1 MSYYVI
7 TSFSKYIGYYSWC
20 LTKNNNGLLEFI
32 PGSRTI
38 LLQQNSTPPLEG
50 FSENIK
56 ESIHGYVESAKS
68 DVEKGNNFLHWV
80 LTRVFEATGDDAADA
95 IVDGANDLGIDAYLP
110 VDFSENKIRLFQSKY
125 GTSHSLDAIAK
136 FKEDAKR
143 LLEKD
148 VTKMRPELAHLVT
161 KIKEKNL
168 KVECCYVTDQ
178 KVEFVDEL
186 VDVIDINQIIERLWA
201 RIKKPA
207 AGKKS
212 PLRLEKMLRH
222 ENTILGIV
230 KLRELTDFV
239 TKNRDYV
246 FESNIRQWMQ
256 FKTTVNKGLRETL
269 QNDPNKFF
277 YYNNG
282 ITIVVNDFEEQ
293 GENGLTLYAPQ
304 IVNGAQTSN
313 SVLDHA
319 KRTRNMEGSM
329 TVTII
334 KADDEQ
340 EQNNITKYRNSQNS
354 VRGKDLVSLMDFHKS
369 IKSQLKNSGFFYEI
383 QAGSFDSK
391 TKSKQCDYEG
401 DLIYN
406 KYLPDNHK
414 KVIVAKD
421 AIQALIAGIEQRPT
435 ESYSSPAQF
444 LPRGS
449 KYDDVFNDNLK
460 DDYRLLLYPYLVKEY
475 AKKTLKY
482 GKQGAHKTKRYATL
496 FYVAVYFRILHKKI
510 FETKGDF
517 KSDITKLEPVFRSFK
532 LNARLLKLTD
542 VIVTKFLEDTVVD
555 DEIEL
560 ANTKHN
566 FFSHH
571 VWNDSMLR
579 VVDKK
584 IKQETEE
591 IESIKKLVFSLL

>member
-1 MSYYVI
+1 
-7 TSFSKYIGYYSWC
+7 
-20 LTKNNNGLLEFI
+20 LAQNENGLLEYI
-32 PGSRTI
+32 PGSQA
-38 LLQQNSTPPLEG
+38 LLIQKKTTPPLEG
-50 FSENIK
+50 FSENIQDNIQEYAENSK
-56 ESIHGYVESAKS
+56 NE
-68 DVEKGNNFLHWV
+68 VEKGNNFLQWV
-80 LTRVFEATGDDAADA
+80 LTRVFEATEDDAADA

-110 VDFSENKIRLFQSKY
+110 VDFSDNTIRLFQSKY
-125 GTSHSLDAIAK
+125 GTSHSLEAIAK

-148 VTKMRPELAHLVT
+148 ITKMRPELAQLVT

-168 KVECCYVTDQ
+168 KIKCCYVTNQ
-178 KVEFVDEL
+178 RVEYSDEFIEIL
-186 VDVIDINQIIERLWA
+186 DIEKIIQRLWD

-212 PLRLEKMLRH
+212 SIKLEKMLRYD
-222 ENTILGIV
+222 NTILGV
-230 KLRELTDFV
+230 LKLRELTDFV
-239 TKNRDYV
+239 SKNRDYV

-269 QNDPNKFF
+269 QNNPGKFF
-277 YYNNG
+277 FYNNG
-282 ITIVVNDFEEQ
+282 ITIVVSNFEEL
-293 GENGLTLYAPQ
+293 GENIIQLYAPQ

-313 SVLDHA
+313 SIVDHA
-319 KRTRNMEGSM
+319 KRTKNMNGSM

-369 IKSQLKNSGFFYEI
+369 VKSQLKNCGYFYEI
-383 QAGSFDSK
+383 QAGSFDTK
-391 TKSKQCDYEG
+391 TKSKQSEYEG
-401 DLIYN
+401 DSTYN

-421 AIQALIAGIEQRPT
+421 AIQVLVAGIEQRPT
-435 ESYSSPAQF
+435 EAYSSPAQF
-444 LPRGS
+444 LPRGR

-460 DDYRLLLYPYLVKEY
+460 DDYKILLYPYLVKEY
-475 AKKTLKY
+475 AKMILKY
-482 GKQGAHKTKRYATL
+482 GKKGGHKTKRYATL
-496 FYVAVYFRILHKKI
+496 FYVAVYFRIMYKKI
-510 FETKGDF
+510 LETKGDF
-517 KSDITKLEPVFRSFK
+517 KKDAVKLEPIFRSFK
-532 LNARLLKLTD
+532 LNSRILKITD
-542 VIVTKFLEDTVVD
+542 TVVTKFLEDTMVE

-566 FFSHH
+566 FFSQH

-579 VVDKK
+579 VLDKK
-584 IKQETEE
+584 IRREEEE
-591 IESIKKLVFSLL
+591 ISSLKKLVDNLF

>member
-1 MSYYVI
+1 M
-7 TSFSKYIGYYSWC
+7 
-20 LTKNNNGLLEFI
+20 
-32 PGSRTI
+32 
-38 LLQQNSTPPLEG
+38 EG
-50 FSENIK
+50 FSENIR
-56 ESIHGYVESAKS
+56 ESIQDYVLGAKS
-68 DVEKGNNFLHWV
+68 EVEKGNRFLHWV
-80 LTRVFEATGDDAADA
+80 LTRVFEATEDDAADA

-110 VDFSENKIRLFQSKY
+110 VDFSEDTIRLFQSKY
-125 GTSHSLDAIAK
+125 GTSHSIESIAK
-136 FKEDAKR
+136 FKEDVRR

-161 KIKEKNL
+161 TIKEKNL
-168 KVECCYVTDQ
+168 KVECCYVTEQETD
-178 KVEFVDEL
+178 FGDDT
-186 VDVIDINQIIERLWA
+186 VDVLDINQIVERLWA

-212 PLRLEKMLRH
+212 SLRLEKMLRH
-222 ENTILGIV
+222 HNTILGIIR
-230 KLRELTDFV
+230 LGELTGFV

-269 QNDPNKFF
+269 QNDPDKFF

-282 ITIVVNDFEEQ
+282 ITIVVNDFEE
-293 GENGLTLYAPQ
+293 GPGNCVTLHAPQ

-334 KADDEQ
+334 KADDER

-369 IKSQLKNSGFFYEI
+369 IKSQLKNCGYFYEI

-391 TKSKQCDYEG
+391 SKSRRCEYEG
-401 DLIYN
+401 DATYN
-406 KYLPDNHK
+406 KYLPDGHK
-414 KVIVAKD
+414 MVIVAKD
-421 AIQALIAGIEQRPT
+421 AIQALIAGMEQRPT

-444 LPRGS
+444 LPRGA

-460 DDYRLLLYPYLVKEY
+460 DDHRLLLYPYLVKEF
-475 AKKTLKY
+475 AKKSLKY

-496 FYVAVYFRILHKKI
+496 FYVAVYFRILHGKI
-510 FETKGDF
+510 YGTKGDF
-517 KSDITKLEPVFRSFK
+517 KADVSRMEPLFRSFK
-532 LNARLLKLTD
+532 LNSRLLRVTD

-555 DEIEL
+555 DEIEV

-566 FFSHH
+566 FFSRH
-571 VWNDSMLR
+571 VWNDAMLR

-584 IKQETEE
+584 IKQEAEE
-591 IESIKKLVFSLL
+591 IEGIKKLVCSMF

>member
-1 MSYYVI
+1 MSQN
-7 TSFSKYIGYYSWC
+7 SS
-20 LTKNNNGLLEFI
+20 GLLEYI
-32 PGSRTI
+32 PGSEK
-38 LLQQNSTPPLEG
+38 LLIQKNLSPPLEG
-50 FSENIK
+50 FAENIRDN
-56 ESIHGYVESAKS
+56 IHEYAEDSKNE
-68 DVEKGNNFLHWV
+68 VEKGKNFLQWI
-80 LTRVFEATGDDAADA
+80 LTRVFEATEDDAADA

-110 VDFSENKIRLFQSKY
+110 VDFSDNTVRLFQSKY
-125 GTSHSLDAIAK
+125 GTSHSLEAIAK

-143 LLEKD
+143 LLSKD
-148 VTKMRPELAHLVT
+148 VTKMRPELAQLVT

-168 KVECCYVTDQ
+168 KIKCCYVTDQ
-178 KVEFVDEL
+178 KVDYQDEL
-186 VDVIDINQIIERLWA
+186 VDIIDEEKIIQNLWD

-212 PLRLEKMLRH
+212 SIKLERMLRH
-222 ENTILGIV
+222 ENTILGIL

-239 TKNRDYV
+239 SKNKEYV

-269 QNDPNKFF
+269 QTNPGKFF
-277 YYNNG
+277 FYNNG
-282 ITIVVNDFEEQ
+282 ITIVVSDFTEL
-293 GENGLTLYAPQ
+293 GENMIELFAPQ

-313 SVLDHA
+313 SILDHS
-319 KRTRNMEGSM
+319 KRTKNMDGSM

-369 IKSQLKNSGFFYEI
+369 IKSQLKNCGYFYEI
-383 QAGSFDSK
+383 QAGSFD
-391 TKSKQCDYEG
+391 TKSKSKQSEYNG
-401 DLIYN
+401 DAAYN
-406 KYLPDNHK
+406 NYLPDNHK

-421 AIQALIAGIEQRPT
+421 AIQSLVAGIEQRPT
-435 ESYSSPAQF
+435 EAYSSPSQF

-449 KYDDVFNDNLK
+449 KYDHIFNENLK
-460 DDYRLLLYPYLVKEY
+460 DDYRIILYPYLVKEF
-475 AKKTLKY
+475 AKKSLKY
-482 GKQGAHKTKRYATL
+482 GKQGGHKTKRYATL
-496 FYVAVYFRILHKKI
+496 FFVAVYFRILHKKI
-510 FETKGDF
+510 LESKGDF
-517 KSDITKLEPVFRSFK
+517 KLDIRKLEPIFHSFK
-532 LNARLLKLTD
+532 LNNRILKITD

-566 FFSHH
+566 FFSQH

-579 VVDKK
+579 VIDKK
-584 IKQETEE
+584 IRQEEDE
-591 IESIKKLVFSLL
+591 ITSLKKIANSLF

>member
-1 MSYYVI
+1 M
-7 TSFSKYIGYYSWC
+7 TS
-20 LTKNNNGLLEFI
+20 NNGLLEFI

-56 ESIHGYVESAKS
+56 ESIQGYVESAKS
-68 DVEKGNNFLHWV
+68 EVEKGNNFLHWV

-148 VTKMRPELAHLVT
+148 VAKMRPELAHLVT

-178 KVEFVDEL
+178 KVDFEDEL

-212 PLRLEKMLRH
+212 PLKLEKMLRH

-282 ITIVVNDFEEQ
+282 ITIVVNDFEEK

-369 IKSQLKNSGFFYEI
+369 IKSQLKNCGYFYEI

-391 TKSKQCDYEG
+391 NKSKQCDYEG
-401 DLIYN
+401 DTIYN

-460 DDYRLLLYPYLVKEY
+460 DDYRLLLYPYLVKEF
-475 AKKTLKY
+475 AKKSLKY

-496 FYVAVYFRILHKKI
+496 FYLAVYFRILHKKI

-532 LNARLLKLTD
+532 LNSRLMKLTD
-542 VIVTKFLEDTVVD
+542 VVVTKFLEDTVVD

-566 FFSHH
+566 FFSQH

-579 VVDKK
+579 VIDKK
-584 IKQETEE
+584 IKQEAEE
-591 IESIKKLVFSLL
+591 IESIKKLVFSLF